1 MASAKNKVIKG
12 DYVSWDV
19 YKGINGEP
27 YLHSMLHSKTEDI
40 ILNKSTVASYELIT
54 EETKKSGTSA
64 VLRAG
69 AGAFLLGPVGLLAGV
84 SAKNKGIYL
93 VAIQFNSGKQSLLE
107 IDEKI
112 YKQLVQAMF

>member
-12 DYVSWDV
+12 DYTSWSV
-19 YKGINGEP
+19 LKGVNAP
-27 YLHSMLHSKTEDI
+27 YLSPLTFGEKSDI
-40 ILNKSTVASYELIT
+40 ILNKSTVKDYEVIT
-54 EETKKSGTSA
+54 EEQKKSGTSA

-69 AGAFLLGPVGLLAGV
+69 AGAFLLGGVGLLAGL

-93 VAIQFNSGKQSLLE
+93 VAIQFKDGKKSLIE

-112 YKQLVQAMF
+112 YKKFVEAMF

>member
-1 MASAKNKVIKG
+1 MASARNKVIKG

-19 YKGINGEP
+19 FKGVYAP
-27 YLHSMLHSKTEDI
+27 YLHLTFSGQADI
-40 ILNKSTVASYELIT
+40 ILDKSTIEDYEVIT
-54 EETKKSGTSA
+54 EEQRKSGTSA

-69 AGAFLLGPVGLLAGV
+69 AGAVLLGGVVLLAGL

-93 VAIQFNSGKQSLLE
+93 VAIQFKNGKKSLIE

-112 YKQLVQAMF
+112 YKKLVEAMF

>member
-12 DYVSWDV
+12 DYTQWDV
-19 YKGINGEP
+19 FKGVNAP
-27 YLHSMLHSKTEDI
+27 YLHLSFSGMADVTLDKA
-40 ILNKSTVASYELIT
+40 TVETYEVIT
-54 EETKKSGTSA
+54 EEQRKSGTSA

-69 AGAFLLGPVGLLAGV
+69 AGAVLLGGVGLLAGL
-84 SAKNKGIYL
+84 SAKNKGIYII
-93 VAIQFNSGKQSLLE
+93 AIQFKNGKKSLIE